1 MKLAGLKIL
10 SIMVAAAFVVIACTP
25 SAVVG
30 EPEKVAVNGGFYWD
44 ISSEQL
50 NDMLQS
56 KDFIMVNTHTPYYA
70 ELAET
75 DLFIPADKVEESISL
90 FPQDKGAKIVVYC
103 QAGMHSAI
111 AARKLVELGY
121 TNIWNLKVGMVEWE
135 DEGYP
140 LLRNEAPGAADGM

>member
-10 SIMVAAAFVVIACTP
+10 SIMVAAAFVVVACTP

-30 EPEKVAVNGGFYWD
+30 EPEKVAVNGSYYWD

-56 KDFIMVNTHTPYYA
+56 KDFLMVNTHTPYYA

-75 DLFIPADKVEESISL
+75 DLFIPAANVEESISL
-90 FPQDKGAKIVVYC
+90 FPQDKEAKIVVYC

-121 TNIWNLKVGMVEWE
+121 TNVWNLKVGMVEWE
-135 DEGYP
+135 DEGYE
-140 LLRNEAPGAADGM
+140 LIRNPQ